1 MRVIWAPVALDRAE
15 EAALFI
21 AADRPGAAAKW
32 IDGLFDAV
40 GKLSAF
46 PEKGRMVPE
55 VGRSDIRE
63 VLYGKYRVVYRLEEK
78 RLFILTVRHQRRH
91 FSDRTLR
98 EEQ

>member
-15 EAALFI
+15 EAARFI
-21 AADRPGAAAKW
+21 AADRPAAAAKW

-40 GKLSAF
+40 ARLSAF
-46 PEKGRMVPE
+46 PDKGRMVPE
-55 VGRSDIRE
+55 VGRADVRE

-78 RLFILTVRHQRRH
+78 RLFVLTVRHQRRD
-91 FSDRTLR
+91 FSERILR

>member
-15 EAALFI
+15 EAARFI
-21 AADRPGAAAKW
+21 AADRPAAAAEW

-40 GKLSAF
+40 AKLSAF
-46 PEKGRMVPE
+46 PDKGRMVPV
-55 VGRSDIRE
+55 VGRADVRE

-78 RLFILTVRHQRRH
+78 RLIVLTVRHQRRH
-91 FSDRTLR
+91 FSERILR

>member
-15 EAALFI
+15 EAARFI
-21 AADRPGAAAKW
+21 AADRPTAAAKW

-40 GKLSAF
+40 AKLSAF
-46 PEKGRMVPE
+46 PDKGRMVFE
-55 VGRSDIRE
+55 VGRPEIRE

-78 RLFILTVRHQRRH
+78 RLFVLTVRHQRRH
-91 FSDRTLR
+91 FSEGVLR